1 MHNEKYTPPQIAK
14 MQIGKSL
21 PHQFNIRA
29 HIYLATAYTPQLHF
43 TYIQHSALEF
53 YFYSCVTCLCLL
65 ADLPFIFRLLGNFFP
80 TSLQYFFFRYSSRFS
95 VTSSEMLCS
104 YPLLAFCVH
113 ITQFR
118 GKWKI
123 KRTE

>member
-53 YFYSCVTCLCLL
+53 YFYSCATCLCLL

-80 TSLQYFFFRYSSRFS
+80 TSLQYFFFGIHLDFRLLHLKCYAHILCWHS
-95 VTSSEMLCS
+95 VYILHNSVGS
-104 YPLLAFCVH
+104 
-113 ITQFR
+113 
-118 GKWKI
+118 GK
-123 KRTE
+123 